1 MSLDAC
7 SGSCQCRWRCQAA
20 FLFVSAPFSPDPR
33 LSETE
38 TKVNEISHL
47 VWDDICFATFRG
59 AVTMPAK
66 SPATARTGPAEP
78 LLQEVLRIR
87 QIGSS
92 ARTSRHGHQLEQS
105 GHANFLGGSRT
116 MSSYVTGLGTFQS
129 IQVASA
135 IFFAPQSLRPDANQ
149 QCNLELYRL

>member
-1 MSLDAC
+1 
-7 SGSCQCRWRCQAA
+7 
-20 FLFVSAPFSPDPR
+20 

-38 TKVNEISHL
+38 TKVNEISHR

-87 QIGSS
+87 QK
-92 ARTSRHGHQLEQS
+92 ARRPEHPDTATSL
-105 GHANFLGGSRT
+105 N
-116 MSSYVTGLGTFQS
+116 
-129 IQVASA
+129 
-135 IFFAPQSLRPDANQ
+135 
-149 QCNLELYRL
+149 NLAMLYRANKIVDLEGVRKGSVNNS